1 MKNFFLPLKYLIKSC
16 DLLLNLLERA
26 QQALLMNN
34 HTKILGLNIEEDG
47 DTTMEDT
54 VGDTEAD
61 GEAEAVTM
69 EDLGVVEEVMRE
81 DLGVAEEVIMEAL
94 GVDIMDIT
102 VTKDLLDL
110 MGVLKEVM
118 VVLMVEE
125 EENGDIMQRNLRNRR
140 CELLRKS
147 R

>member
-1 MKNFFLPLKYLIKSC
+1 MKNFFLLLKYLIKSY
-16 DLLLNLLERA
+16 DLLLNLLVQA
-26 QQALLMNN
+26 QPLLKN

-54 VGDTEAD
+54 VADTEVD
-61 GEAEAVTM
+61 GEAEVVTM

-81 DLGVAEEVIMEAL
+81 DLGVAEEVMEVL

-102 VTKDLLDL
+102 VTKGLLGL

-125 EENGDIMQRNLRNRR
+125 EENGDIMQRNLKNRR